1 MQPVPMSKFLK
12 TVLLTAA
19 ATGAAAL
26 LLHQLD
32 LESAREQM
40 NQSRQEFPGLDP
52 EDMKEEDVAMLLNEL
67 ASQL

>member
-1 MQPVPMSKFLK
+1 MSKFWK

-26 LLHQLD
+26 VLRQLD
-32 LESAREQM
+32 LEAARAEQA
-40 NQSRQEFPGLDP
+40 EPGLPGMDP
-52 EDMKEEDVAMLLNEL
+52 DDMKEEDVAMLLDEL

>member
-1 MQPVPMSKFLK
+1 VSKFWK

-19 ATGAAAL
+19 ATGAAAV

-32 LESAREQM
+32 LESARDELR
-40 NQSRQEFPGLDP
+40 NAGPEFPGLDP
-52 EDMKEEDVAMLLNEL
+52 DDMGEDDVAMLLNEL

>member
-1 MQPVPMSKFLK
+1 MSKLLR

-26 LLHQLD
+26 ALHQLD
-32 LESAREQM
+32 LESARTEQG
-40 NQSRQEFPGLDP
+40 NLDSDLPGPDP
-52 EDMKEEDVAMLLNEL
+52 ENMGEEDVAMLLNEL

>member
-1 MQPVPMSKFLK
+1 MSKFWK

-19 ATGAAAL
+19 ATGAAAV

-32 LESAREQM
+32 LESARDEL
-40 NQSRQEFPGLDP
+40 RETDPEFPGLDP
-52 EDMKEEDVAMLLNEL
+52 DEDDVAMLLNEL